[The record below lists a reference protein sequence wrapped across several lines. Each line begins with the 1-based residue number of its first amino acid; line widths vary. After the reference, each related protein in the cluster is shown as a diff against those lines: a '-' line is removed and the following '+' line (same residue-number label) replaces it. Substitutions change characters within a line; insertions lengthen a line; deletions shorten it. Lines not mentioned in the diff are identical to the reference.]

1 VDSRPVGRALQI
13 GARHRDDLRIE
24 GISAPGALMIESV
37 EIKDPVAL
45 DEYCAKVDLSAT
57 VQSMREVATS
67 LLRRL
72 RGRKVWM
79 VNSTA
84 NGGGVAEMLPQLV
97 TILCELGLPTEW
109 VVMGSNEPEFFVLT
123 KRLHNMIHG
132 QGNGQ
137 LGERERALYEA
148 VSREN
153 ARDLKGRIGPRDILV
168 IHDPQPLGM
177 GALLKQELDIPM
189 IFRCHIGLDEDL
201 PATRSAWEFL
211 KPFASAYDYAV
222 FSAPE
227 YIPDFLAGRSGIIH
241 PALDPLSY
249 KNRDLS
255 PQQLTGILCNAR
267 LLPTHHPV
275 VPLTFPDSAKRL
287 RGDGTFAPAD
297 CDGGI
302 GLLFRPI
309 ISQVSRW
316 DRLKGFKPLLD
327 AFVTLK
333 RLRPRNSDEFSDR
346 HRHRLGILRLV
357 LAGPDPEAVADDPEG
372 QEVLA
377 ELIDAYRA
385 LPGSLQDDIALISL
399 PMASRR
405 DNALMVNAL
414 QRCSTVIVQNSL
426 REGFGLTVT
435 EGMWK
440 ALGMIGSR
448 ACGIRQQIRN
458 GIEGRLIDDPED
470 SDEIAETLNEMLE
483 DVPARNRMSQNARRR
498 VHEDFLIFTQVRRW
512 LEVLAEQVDC

>member
-1 VDSRPVGRALQI
+1 
-13 GARHRDDLRIE
+13 
-24 GISAPGALMIESV
+24 MIEEV
-37 EIKDPVAL
+37 EIKKTTTL
-45 DEYCAKVDLSAT
+45 DDYCALPSLSGS
-57 VQSMREVATS
+57 VQSMREEAQS
-67 LLRRL
+67 LLSRL
-72 RGRKVWM
+72 RGRKLWM

-97 TILCELGLPTEW
+97 SILRELGLPTEW
-109 VVMGSNEPEFFVLT
+109 VVMGSNKPEFFALT

-132 QGNGQ
+132 EGDAPLSEGD
-137 LGERERALYEA
+137 RALYEA
-148 VSREN
+148 VSWEN
-153 ARDLKGRIGPRDILV
+153 AQALKGRIRPDDILV

-177 GALLKQELDIPM
+177 GSILKQELGIAS
-189 IFRCHIGLDEDL
+189 IFRCHIGLDEDR
-201 PATRSAWEFL
+201 AASRSAWSFL
-211 KPFASAYDYAV
+211 KPFAQAYDYSV

-227 YIPDFLAGRSGIIH
+227 YIPDFLAGRAGIIH

-255 PQQLTGILCNAR
+255 PHILTGILCNAR
-267 LLPTHHPV
+267 LLHTEHPV
-275 VPLTFPDSAKRL
+275 VPLAFPQCAMRL
-287 RGDGTFAPAD
+287 GGDGSFGPAD
-297 CDGGI
+297 RDGGI

-309 ISQVSRW
+309 ISQISRW

-333 RLRPRNSDEFSDR
+333 SLRPQRANQFSLR

-385 LPGSLQDDIALISL
+385 LPPALQDDIALISL
-399 PMASRR
+399 PMHSRR

-414 QRCSTVIVQNSL
+414 QRCSAVIVQNSL

-440 ALGMIGSR
+440 NTAMLASR
-448 ACGIRQQIRN
+448 ACGIRQQLRDC
-458 GIEGRLIDDPED
+458 IEGRLIDDPED
-470 SDEIAETLNEMLE
+470 SDGIADLLNEILE
-483 DVPARNRMSQNARRR
+483 DVPTRDRLAQNAHRR
-498 VHEDFLIFTQVRRW
+498 VHEEFLIFTQVRRW
-512 LEVLAEQVDC
+512 LEVLAEQAGR

>member
-1 VDSRPVGRALQI
+1 
-13 GARHRDDLRIE
+13 
-24 GISAPGALMIESV
+24 MIETV
-37 EIKDPVAL
+37 EIKKTATL
-45 DEYCAKVDLSAT
+45 DDYCALPSLAGS
-57 VQSMREVATS
+57 VQAMREEAES
-67 LLRRL
+67 LLSRL
-72 RGRKVWM
+72 RGRKLWM

-97 TILCELGLPTEW
+97 SILRELGLPTEW
-109 VVMGSNEPEFFVLT
+109 VVMGSDQPDFFVLT

-132 QGNGQ
+132 EGDAPFT
-137 LGERERALYEA
+137 ESDRALYEA
-148 VSREN
+148 VAREN
-153 ARDLKGRIGPRDILV
+153 ASALKGRIRPDDILV

-177 GALLKQELDIPM
+177 GSILKQELGITS

-201 PATRSAWEFL
+201 PASRNAWSFL
-211 KPFASAYDYAV
+211 KPFARAYDYSV

-227 YIPDFLAGRSGIIH
+227 YIPDFLAGRAGIIH

-249 KNRDLS
+249 KNRDLN
-255 PQQLTGILCNAR
+255 PHILTGILCNAR
-267 LLPTHHPV
+267 LLPTEQPV
-275 VPLTFPDSAKRL
+275 VPLAFPETAKRL
-287 RGDGTFAPAD
+287 QGDGTFGHAD
-297 CDGGI
+297 RDGGI

-309 ISQVSRW
+309 ITQISRW
-316 DRLKGFKPLLD
+316 DRLKGFGPLLD

-333 RLRPRNSDEFSDR
+333 SQRPRCANEFSLR

-357 LAGPDPEAVADDPEG
+357 LAGPDPAAVADDPEG

-385 LPGSLQDDIALISL
+385 LPASLQDDIALISL
-399 PMASRR
+399 PMGSRR

-414 QRCSTVIVQNSL
+414 QRCSAVIVQNSL

-440 ALGMIGSR
+440 NTGILGSR
-448 ACGIRQQIRN
+448 ACGIRQQIRD

-470 SDEIAETLNEMLE
+470 SDEIAELLNDFLE
-483 DVPARNRMSQNARRR
+483 DVPTRDRLAQNAHRR
-498 VHEDFLIFTQVRRW
+498 VHQEFLIFTQVRRW
-512 LEVLAEQVDC
+512 LEVLAEQAGR